1 MAISK
6 VKPFESLISGE
17 TRNVYGFA
25 NDANKPAEQASAD
38 NFVKSPETKS
48 LKSLESGGKIS
59 SHAEPRAP
67 KLGISKFFGS

>member
-25 NDANKPAEQASAD
+25 NDANKPAEQAGKDS
-38 NFVKSPETKS
+38 FVKASEEKS
-48 LKSLESGGKIS
+48 LKSIEKVA
-59 SHAEPRAP
+59 SHAEFRP
-67 KLGISKFFGS
+67 LKFFRR

>member
-25 NDANKPAEQASAD
+25 NGTNKPAEQAGGDS
-38 NFVKSPETKS
+38 FVKASDEKS
-48 LKSLESGGKIS
+48 LKSIEKVA
-59 SHAEPRAP
+59 SHAEFRTP
-67 KLGISKFFGS
+67 KFFRS